1 MSALGSWRSQGGRVR
16 SFLFGLV
23 MVGVVGC
30 GTAAKVKRL
39 STVEKD
45 HYQALRVWM
54 DGTQEKAY
62 LKKKTQAE
70 RDTYLKESGLWDR
83 FYKYSPEERT
93 AILEGDVQ
101 VGFKIDQV
109 FMAWGEPHDRT
120 RLPGRQ
126 AERSELLVYRFE
138 VDQEELIRV
147 WSPDSKTAYKAVDQF
162 RRELIIDDAK
172 VAEIKEKKGW

>member
-1 MSALGSWRSQGGRVR
+1 VR
-16 SFLFGLV
+16 SLLFGLV
-23 MVGVVGC
+23 MMGVVGC

-39 STVEKD
+39 SAVEKD
-45 HYQALRVWM
+45 HYYALRVWM
-54 DGTQEKAY
+54 DDAQEKTY
-62 LKKKTQAE
+62 LKKKTQVE
-70 RDTYLKESGLWDR
+70 RDAFLKEAGLWDR
-83 FYKYSPEERT
+83 FYKYSPEERQ
-93 AILEGDVQ
+93 AILEGDVK

-126 AERSELLVYRFE
+126 AERSEMLVYRFE
-138 VDQEELIRV
+138 VDEEGVIRV

-162 RRELIIDDAK
+162 RKEVIIDDAR